1 MDPAVA
7 AAVLAAALLH
17 ASWHALV
24 KSSGDRVVALAGMNL
39 VSGAIAL
46 AFLPF
51 VAVPT
56 AGAALV
62 IGVSIVLHGG
72 YKLALAELYSRA
84 DLSQGYPLARGLTPI
99 AAAALGLIFLG
110 EVPSAWR
117 LAGIL
122 AISAGIAG
130 LLFERGARPQSA
142 HSFAA
147 AAVVGVT
154 VAAYSVLDAYG
165 VRINGD
171 WLSFTAWL
179 VACDSVAF
187 VSYALFTR
195 PAAAASAWRAEPAR
209 TLISG
214 LLGTA
219 SFGVFMWALGRAQ
232 VGPVTALRETSIV
245 FAALIGAYF
254 LNEKAGVARYASA
267 ALVLA
272 GTVAIL

>member
-1 MDPAVA
+1 VEAGVA

-130 LLFERGARPQSA
+130 LLFERGTLPLSA

-219 SFGVFMWALGRAQ
+219 SFSVFMWALGRAQ

-254 LNEKAGVARYASA
+254 LDEKAGVARYASA

-272 GTVAIL
+272 GTLAIL